1 MNPKKSVTLKDL
13 ADALDVSVSVVSRV
27 LSGKAKEYRISDDT
41 EKAVRVEAKRRGFS
55 VNHLARSLRLKKT
68 RTVGLLVPD
77 ISNSF
82 FSTIAQSVES
92 VARKRG
98 YSVILCDTEGNED
111 IERTSLEFLASR
123 TVDGFLVAPV
133 GLTSDHIVAIA
144 KNDTPLVLLDRF
156 FPDTGLPYVTSD
168 NFQGAYEG
176 ARYLLEKGHRS
187 IGFVQGVPECQTS
200 IERLK
205 GYQMALMQYDVPF
218 RQSLVAGVDFAE
230 QRGYDSTLALLKRK
244 PRPTA
249 LFVSSA
255 VGALGAMRACAE
267 SKLRIPH
274 DISIIGFD
282 DYPYA
287 PLLSPPLTTIAQ
299 KSEAIGRI
307 ASDLLLEWLELGK
320 RPEEG
325 GVVLKTSLV
334 ARASVREITPES

>member
-1 MNPKKSVTLKDL
+1 MNSKKNVTLKDL
-13 ADALDVSVSVVSRV
+13 AIALDLSVSVVSRV
-27 LSGKAKEYRISDDT
+27 LSGKAREYRISEDT
-41 EKAVRVEAKRRGFS
+41 EKAVRAEAKRRGFS

-68 RTVGLLVPD
+68 RTVGLLIPD
-77 ISNSF
+77 ISNGF
-82 FSTIAQSVES
+82 FSAIAQSVES
-92 VARKRG
+92 TARKRD
-98 YSVILCDTEGNED
+98 YSVILCDTEGNEE
-111 IERTSLEFLASR
+111 IERSSLEYLCGR

-133 GLTSDHIVAIA
+133 GLNSDHIIAIA
-144 KNDTPLVLLDRF
+144 GKSIPLVLLDRF

-176 ARYLLEKGHRS
+176 ARYLLENGHRS
-187 IGFVQGVPECQTS
+187 IGFIQGIPECQTS

-205 GYQMALMQYDVPF
+205 GYQMALMQFDVPF
-218 RQSLVAGVDFAE
+218 KQSLVSGVDFAE

-249 LFVSSA
+249 LFASSA

-274 DISIIGFD
+274 DISLVGFD

-287 PLLSPPLTTIAQ
+287 ALLSPPLTTIAQ

-307 ASDLLLEWLELGK
+307 ACDLVLDWLENGK

-334 ARASVREITPES
+334 PRASVREITPET